1 MLTSSKKSETA
12 VHCCNPALSVLVML
26 VSRNVFH
33 VVSALLFTVFAH
45 IIWLIRSLVDP
56 TLDRSYVCGPLQFVA
71 HLTNIACIAGVNGE
85 GVGIVW
91 EETRGRRVTAPYSD
105 KEARFQSAAQFNFFR
120 TRKIATHAQ
129 VRRCGPIFLCMLSI
143 RWAGGN
149 DRLLVNHVTL
159 FP

>member
-1 MLTSSKKSETA
+1 MCVGLLVGVTYLRYTVLTKPKKAETA
-12 VHCCNPALSVLVML
+12 VHCCDPALSCLSVLVML

-33 VVSALLFTVFAH
+33 VVSALYFTVFAH

-91 EETRGRRVTAPYSD
+91 EETRGRRVWNSIL
-105 KEARFQSAAQFNFFR
+105 
-120 TRKIATHAQ
+120 TR
-129 VRRCGPIFLCMLSI
+129 
-143 RWAGGN
+143 
-149 DRLLVNHVTL
+149 
-159 FP
+159 